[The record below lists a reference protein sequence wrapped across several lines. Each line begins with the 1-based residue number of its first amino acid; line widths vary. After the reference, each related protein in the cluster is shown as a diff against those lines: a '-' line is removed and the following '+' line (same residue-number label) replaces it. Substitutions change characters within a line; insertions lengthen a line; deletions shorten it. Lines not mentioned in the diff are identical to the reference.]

1 MASLEKVTVDKAYFD
16 ALLRRADFHTS
27 AQIYGRPEPPHVSI
41 SKAEYDSLCR
51 TSREFELLKAA
62 LFQGGITA
70 ETIGLLISGVDTT
83 EQRKDSGSLTNAWA
97 YDFSS
102 QVPLHGQPSSQPHS
116 SDFDRGMPWRQ
127 PATFNVAPG
136 SGPFQ
141 NGNGLSMQT
150 SSNLRVPA
158 LSRQVSY
165 GAQSSVPD
173 EAAFDDAGSIPEEGT
188 HHRTNNAGSQANQ
201 ERRTLYFA
209 GLSDRT
215 TYRDLLSVIKGGRL
229 LGVNLRS
236 ERSATVTFLDGAAE
250 FLAWAKRNDIYLHSK
265 RLEVRWAERQYRLN
279 GHIHNKILNGAT
291 RNIMVHNAHVNGLTE
306 SRIRED
312 MEHIHNLVIID
323 VTFRNGDAYIS
334 TNSVHNALFARTCM
348 MSRTT
353 YKGCKVEFLRD
364 ECDVPL
370 PAPAYRSR
378 APPPQPSKKKVAM
391 ANRFDI
397 INMDG
402 TEQSSDE
409 ENRTP
414 VEAASDDEGTLD
426 LTSHMG
432 VSLNFLDTESN

>member
-1 MASLEKVTVDKAYFD
+1 MAGLEKVTVDKAYFD
-16 ALLRRADFHTS
+16 ALLRRAYFHTS
-27 AQIYGRPEPPHVSI
+27 SQTYGRPEPANVSV
-41 SKAEYDSLCR
+41 SKEQYDNLCR
-51 TSREFELLKAA
+51 TSREFEVLKAA

-70 ETIGLLISGVDTT
+70 ETLGLLISGADST
-83 EQRKDSGSLTNAWA
+83 EHRKDSGSLGNAWA
-97 YDFSS
+97 DDFNNP
-102 QVPLHGQPSSQPHS
+102 VPYHGQPSSQLQRS
-116 SDFDRGMPWRQ
+116 TFDRGIPWRQ
-127 PATFNVAPG
+127 AATFNLAPG

-141 NGNGLSMQT
+141 NGNGHSMQT
-150 SSNLRVPA
+150 PASLRVPA

-165 GAQSSVPD
+165 GAQSSIPD
-173 EAAFDDAGSIPEEGT
+173 EAAFDDTVSFAEEGT
-188 HHRTNNAGSQANQ
+188 NHQTNITGPQATQ

-215 TYRDLLSVIKGGRL
+215 TYQDLLSVIKGGKL
-229 LGVNLRS
+229 LSINLRS
-236 ERSATVTFLDGAAE
+236 ERSATVTFLDGASE

-265 RLEVRWAERQYRLN
+265 RVEVRWAERQYRLN
-279 GHIHNKILNGAT
+279 GHIQNKITNGAT
-291 RNIMVHNAHVNGLTE
+291 RNIMVHNAQVNGLTE
-306 SRIRED
+306 PRIRED

-348 MSRTT
+348 MSRTR
-353 YKGCKVEFLRD
+353 YKGCKVEFSRD

-370 PAPAYRSR
+370 PAPAYKIR
-378 APPPQPSKKKVAM
+378 AAPAQSPKKKYPKT
-391 ANRFDI
+391 NRFDI

-414 VEAASDDEGTLD
+414 VEAVSDDEGTLD
-426 LTSHMG
+426 LSSRLG